1 MCSEELRKE
10 TVEAGAGPAVKE
22 GEDTTPNSPDLP
34 YSILF
39 LVLHL
44 PLP

>member
-10 TVEAGAGPAVKE
+10 TVEAGPAVKE
-22 GEDTTPNSPDLP
+22 GEDTTPNSPGLP
-34 YSILF
+34 CSILF